1 MNGPIQK
8 MESSNPSMCHPPLSY
23 TKVFLEDR
31 ILIPPSWLVQLI
43 MLKTCSSSLPKYRL
57 FTSAVVLVGSVA
69 LFACSFPALPF
80 ANVRSVQRSVYGHP
94 NIGRRPWPAR
104 DLPKWTLYH
113 RRPNMMTDLHHSH
126 SLFHLVATTVATTT
140 VAPPQVSA
148 QLPSDSGFRP
158 RTATAKEELLDAGAQ
173 EGYWL

>member
-1 MNGPIQK
+1 